1 MRMGKKIKEF
11 LIIVTVIGTVVLS
24 GCGGNDDTE
33 QSQGQQESSSQQ
45 NTNATPKPTVTSTPV
60 IEEENIPDDSNKE
73 ESEEV
78 EEETTKEESAQLEG
92 QSNDTTPVIGEV
104 DPTIAQEI
112 VYVSTNGVE
121 LPEGAAMSIDMF
133 SETYGISTEGISSYY
148 IHIPIKNLYATEIA
162 VFEVENENA
171 KSEVLKGIEKRQQQ
185 LLKQFKDISEEYT
198 LVENYRVEEKDNT
211 IIFVIS
217 KEADKI
223 VEQFLSL

>member
-24 GCGGNDDTE
+24 GCGGNNETE

-185 LLKQFKDISEEYT
+185 LLEQFKDISEEYT

>member
-24 GCGGNDDTE
+24 GCGGNNETE